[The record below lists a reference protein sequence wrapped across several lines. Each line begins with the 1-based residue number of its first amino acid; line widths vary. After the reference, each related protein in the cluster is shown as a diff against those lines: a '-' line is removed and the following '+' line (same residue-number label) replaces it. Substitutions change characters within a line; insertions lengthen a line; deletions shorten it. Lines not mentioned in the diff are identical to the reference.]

1 MTIATEKK
9 AELVRLALEARQ
21 LAYEP
26 YSHYPVGAAILTE
39 AGNIY
44 TGANVENASYP
55 LSMCAERVALFQAVT
70 NGDRQLAVIAVVTD
84 NGGSPCGACRQVL
97 SEFSLDAL
105 VIMADGEG
113 NIVEEMKVSELL
125 PAAFTPAHLT

>member
-1 MTIATEKK
+1 MTISTEKK
-9 AELVRLALEARQ
+9 AELVRLAQEARQ
-21 LAYEP
+21 QAYEP

-39 AGNIY
+39 AGAVY

-55 LSMCAERVALFQAVT
+55 LSMCAERIAMFKAVT
-70 NGDRQLAVIAVVTD
+70 AGDRQPIAIAVVTD

-97 SEFSLDAL
+97 SEFGIDAL

-113 NIVEEMKVSELL
+113 DIVEEMKVSALL